1 MPKILYD
8 YVLFYANDP
17 YQRPI
22 DYKSIKELS
31 IMFNISKKALYDRF
45 RSSSIIYLENYGIER
60 FKKIKGGY

>member
-8 YVLFYANDP
+8 YVLFYANDV

-22 DYKSIKELS
+22 SYHTINELS

-45 RSSSIIYLENYGIER
+45 KSSDIIYLENYGIER
-60 FKKIKGGY
+60 FRKI